1 MIQVLSG
8 HNELTMGMA
17 FSTDGKRFEDKDCCD
32 WSGIS
37 YLPGYLSEGI
47 GVAFSP
53 LDGVASAGTCIPL
66 ANRRPV
72 GPGPNPRDTLT
83 FNG

>member
-1 MIQVLSG
+1 MGNALKIRIVATGQ
-8 HNELTMGMA
+8 EFLT
-17 FSTDGKRFEDKDCCD
+17 
-32 WSGIS
+32 
-37 YLPGYLSEGI
+37 LPGYLSEVI

-66 ANRRPV
+66 ANRGPV

-83 FNG
+83 YNG